1 MKNNFHITPSLSQGE
16 SYCSYQKK
24 KGKGIDNTSLVEG
37 FDSQISPFLQT
48 SQQRDL
54 SKTSLTQQ
62 TKDLLTNTQQILSD
76 SKKVEDLKKVYKTK
90 LTEYEKLIAKIKAKN
105 TDYINRVSNTNS
117 LLNKT
122 VVFTDGKKAYVTK
135 QGVLKYIPS
144 DAILKSMQTTGCGI
158 GIPTSL
164 TIAWKNEYMIPGNTV
179 TISDTIKLI
188 TGTPMKLNQACG
200 NEGGNVFVNSLLS
213 DPVASEYLGCYNN
226 FPPTTYTQ
234 FSPINMPSTNSV
246 NGFSAKASTSYSL
259 DNDWLGP
266 YKAFDG
272 KPETFWHSHI
282 NRTYVG
288 STGVYVGNNKI
299 EFTGLNGVKQ
309 TVKGEWL
316 SLTLPSPIVLTKYE
330 IKGRIDFPGRDPN
343 TWYILGKNSNGWS
356 QVDYQSEVSFGGKLK
371 SFIIRGDN
379 TNPYSEY
386 AILITKVGCPTCTD
400 NKSCVQIATWN
411 LFKTNTQNPGDS
423 SMTQSSLTGYV
434 TYDDCK
440 NHAIQNSKPVFG
452 LQNAGTDG
460 KGLCMVGND
469 TTNPLRYGKSYNYN
483 CTTIWTSSN
492 NNNPGSYAV
501 LNKFGS
507 LQVLNSSNVSVYTS
521 DATKATPSNY
531 MGCYQDGGLR
541 ALPTVVNNFAFNS
554 DITSCY
560 TAAKNGN
567 YNYFGL
573 QSTNLLKNGGSQ
585 CFLGN
590 DFSKATSYGQ
600 SLNCQLYKGTM
611 GGGGWSNA
619 IYSTNTSTGSN
630 YYLILEDSGNMCI
643 YRGTGPTDNQG
654 LIWKATLTGPKKNP
668 NPAFSAENGKFG
680 VNYMVSGTSLNFN
693 EFIGNKDGSM
703 YLMMMSTGY
712 LELKTC
718 TEQTSC
724 SVDSNN
730 NYVGGVSSNAVYKI
744 PTGYSRFLNL
754 FGFVDANSKLYTYP
768 QNKLK
773 YIDDYTENS
782 NTYLGNYDLPGPFTS
797 GSVAQCKTSCNSNA
811 NCVGFVFKD
820 GNCWGKTK
828 YPITA
833 TQTTNP
839 SDNISFYAR
848 KIGPIPPVGALSTT
862 TNIDSVQYFY
872 YDRSR
877 SDIPSTT
884 GLMNATSAEKQQII
898 KLQKE
903 IDNISNQIARYNK
916 KYFDETVN
924 INVQSGRNN
933 AGLSDYS
940 GEITRNKISIHN
952 EEDNLTKMDNIEKQV
967 SIKTLQQNYQYMFL
981 TILVGA
987 AILIIMNIKKN
998 VVTQQ

>member
-1 MKNNFHITPSLSQGE
+1 
-16 SYCSYQKK
+16 
-24 KGKGIDNTSLVEG
+24 
-37 FDSQISPFLQT
+37 
-48 SQQRDL
+48 
-54 SKTSLTQQ
+54 
-62 TKDLLTNTQQILSD
+62 
-76 SKKVEDLKKVYKTK
+76 
-90 LTEYEKLIAKIKAKN
+90 
-105 TDYINRVSNTNS
+105 
-117 LLNKT
+117 
-122 VVFTDGKKAYVTK
+122 
-135 QGVLKYIPS
+135 
-144 DAILKSMQTTGCGI
+144 
-158 GIPTSL
+158 
-164 TIAWKNEYMIPGNTV
+164 
-179 TISDTIKLI
+179 
-188 TGTPMKLNQACG
+188 
-200 NEGGNVFVNSLLS
+200 
-213 DPVASEYLGCYNN
+213 
-226 FPPTTYTQ
+226 
-234 FSPINMPSTNSV
+234 
-246 NGFSAKASTSYSL
+246 
-259 DNDWLGP
+259 
-266 YKAFDG
+266 
-272 KPETFWHSHI
+272 
-282 NRTYVG
+282 
-288 STGVYVGNNKI
+288 
-299 EFTGLNGVKQ
+299 
-309 TVKGEWL
+309 
-316 SLTLPSPIVLTKYE
+316 
-330 IKGRIDFPGRDPN
+330 
-343 TWYILGKNSNGWS
+343 
-356 QVDYQSEVSFGGKLK
+356 
-371 SFIIRGDN
+371 
-379 TNPYSEY
+379 
-386 AILITKVGCPTCTD
+386 
-400 NKSCVQIATWN
+400 
-411 LFKTNTQNPGDS
+411 
-423 SMTQSSLTGYV
+423 
-434 TYDDCK
+434 
-440 NHAIQNSKPVFG
+440 
-452 LQNAGTDG
+452 
-460 KGLCMVGND
+460 
-469 TTNPLRYGKSYNYN
+469 
-483 CTTIWTSSN
+483 
-492 NNNPGSYAV
+492 
-501 LNKFGS
+501 
-507 LQVLNSSNVSVYTS
+507 
-521 DATKATPSNY
+521 
-531 MGCYQDGGLR
+531 
-541 ALPTVVNNFAFNS
+541 VNNFAFNS